1 MEELRN
7 AMFACV
13 NILSGILTLS
23 LYGAV
28 IVTLHD
34 KILPDTQLPETLE
47 ITVVPNN
54 THSLT

>member
-1 MEELRN
+1 
-7 AMFACV
+7 MFACV
-13 NILSGILTLS
+13 NALSCILTLS